1 MEVETNE
8 IGNFFILFTGEETR
22 EDDRGKAERL
32 HYKHGSE
39 IGSNTLQS
47 MKEMFTD
54 GLVVIPSLIITRR
67 LVRRTCIMLSSF

>member
-39 IGSNTLQS
+39 IGSNTSQS
-47 MKEMFTD
+47 MKEMFY
-54 GLVVIPSLIITRR
+54 
-67 LVRRTCIMLSSF
+67 

>member
-8 IGNFFILFTGEETR
+8 IGNSFILFTVEETR

-39 IGSNTLQS
+39 IGSNTSQS

-54 GLVVIPSLIITRR
+54 GLVVIPNLIITRL
-67 LVRRTCIMLSSF
+67 LVGVLCYQVF